1 MMEEAVPLLLL
12 RVNYNT
18 AILIIVQSSLNT
30 AQSTLSATKVHRD
43 PIQTNQ
49 CCRGLSTFRAIKKAF

>member
-1 MMEEAVPLLLL
+1 MMEEAVSLLLL

-18 AILIIVQSSLNT
+18 ATLITVQSNLNT
-30 AQSTLSATKVHRD
+30 AQSTLSATKFQD

-49 CCRGLSTFRAIKKAF
+49 CCRGLSTFRAIKRAIY